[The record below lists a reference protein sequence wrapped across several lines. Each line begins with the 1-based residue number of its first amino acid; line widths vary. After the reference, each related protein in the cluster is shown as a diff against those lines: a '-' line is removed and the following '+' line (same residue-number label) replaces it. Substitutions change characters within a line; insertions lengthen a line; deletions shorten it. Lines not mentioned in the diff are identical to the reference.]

1 MTVIWV
7 LIGIG
12 TVFVFGF
19 ASIRLNVYSGDTYG
33 YEPINMNTI
42 LLGLIPYV
50 FLIAGQSGE
59 HHGEHGS
66 LAFGII
72 VALIVVGILIWWIAQ
87 RTSIEVAM
95 AAGIMV
101 VLISLVLLFIIFGL
115 GSQSRCQHCNNYDCD
130 CYD

>member
-12 TVFVFGF
+12 TIFAFGF

-42 LLGLIPYV
+42 LLGFIPYV

-95 AAGIMV
+95 AAGMSTAE
-101 VLISLVLLFIIFGL
+101 LK
-115 GSQSRCQHCNNYDCD
+115 
-130 CYD
+130 